1 MTRPKRTLKRKRHL
15 ADKDKSPKLSM
26 NKNNRAM
33 KNNGNDILKGWE
45 DFKAGRVRLRRWTLN
60 KKTGER
66 ILSNASVED
75 LRKNRA
81 ETQKK

>member
-1 MTRPKRTLKRKRHL
+1 
-15 ADKDKSPKLSM
+15 
-26 NKNNRAM
+26 M

-81 ETQKK
+81 ETQ